1 MEYTE
6 AYTLSKTRLE
16 QIHKEYAKL
25 LKMIKCKDELY
36 EEKLN
41 DLLILEKYVKEKLRL
56 DELSVM
62 SEKLRIA
69 KENCKIKMNKYK
81 QNTGGYWEYL
91 FKSKM

>member
-1 MEYTE
+1 MEHTE
-6 AYTLSKTRLE
+6 AYILARGRLE
-16 QIHKEYAKL
+16 QIHKNYAKL
-25 LKMIKCKDELY
+25 LRLLKCKDELY

-41 DLLILEKYVKEKLRL
+41 DLLDLEQYVKDKLRL
-56 DELSVM
+56 DELSIM

-81 QNTGGYWEYL
+81 QNSGGYWEYL